1 MPPRTALTVWPLE
14 GIPEIEAGTD
24 LVEVI
29 ARAAGDELADGDI
42 LVVTSKIVSK
52 AEGRFVVADDR
63 EDAIT
68 SETVRVVASRTTPN
82 GSTTR
87 IVENRLGMV
96 SAAAGVD
103 ASNTPEGTVLLLPV
117 DPDASARAIAA
128 GLRERLGTQVG
139 VIVSD
144 TLGRAWREGQ
154 TDHAIGAGGV
164 HVFEDLRGG
173 TDAEG
178 RPLVVTMP
186 CVGDELAAAADLVK
200 GKATRRPVAVVR
212 GRADLVGP
220 LDLPGAR
227 SIVRPLEKDMFR
239 LGADEAYAEGFTAGL
254 ARGRDAEAE
263 AFSSGP

>member
-1 MPPRTALTVWPLE
+1 MLQIWALR
-14 GIPEIEAGTD
+14 GIPEISPGAD

-29 ARAAGDELADGDI
+29 ARAADSTLEDGDI

-52 AEGRFVVADDR
+52 AEGRLVAADDR

-68 SETVRVVASRTTPN
+68 AETVRVVATRSSPT
-82 GSTTR
+82 GHTTR
-87 IVENRLGMV
+87 IVENRLGIV

-103 ASNTPEGTVLLLPV
+103 ASNTPHGTVLLLPA

-128 GLRERLGTQVG
+128 GLRERLAVSIG

-154 TDHAIGAGGV
+154 TDSAIGSAGV
-164 HVFEDLRGG
+164 EVFEDLRGQ

-186 CVGDELAAAADLVK
+186 CVADELAAAADLVK
-200 GKATRRPVAVVR
+200 GKAARLPVAVVR
-212 GRADLVGP
+212 GRADLVGS

-227 SIVRPLEKDMFR
+227 SIVRDPDRDMFR
-239 LGADEAYAEGFTAGL
+239 LGADEAYADGFAAGE
-254 ARGRDAEAE
+254 AAVRAFEAE
-263 AFSSGP
+263 SFRSGP